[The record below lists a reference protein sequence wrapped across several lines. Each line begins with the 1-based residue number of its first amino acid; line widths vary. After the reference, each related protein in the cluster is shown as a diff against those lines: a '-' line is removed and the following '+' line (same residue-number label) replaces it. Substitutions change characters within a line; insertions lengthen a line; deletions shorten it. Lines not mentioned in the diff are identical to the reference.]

1 MEKIAVRAIAGNHP
15 IAEIR
20 TEPEDALQVAMMM
33 EGMFVGP
40 AEVFMSMTY
49 DGCEMPFAILSGKA
63 VRVLYVN

>member
-1 MEKIAVRAIAGNHP
+1 MEKVAVRATGNKP

-40 AEVFMSMTY
+40 AEVFLSLQY
-49 DGCEMPFAILSGKA
+49 DGCEMPFVVLSGKA
-63 VRVLYVN
+63 LRVLYVN